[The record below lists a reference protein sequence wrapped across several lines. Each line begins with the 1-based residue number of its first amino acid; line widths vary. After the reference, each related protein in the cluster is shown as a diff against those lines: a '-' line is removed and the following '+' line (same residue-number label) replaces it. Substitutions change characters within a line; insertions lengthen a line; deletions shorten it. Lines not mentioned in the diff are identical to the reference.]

1 VPDLHA
7 SIEGTQGAAGTIEV
21 TFSLTNTSPSTCAL
35 YGYPG
40 AQLLGPGRAFLP
52 TFVKRGGALSFLQ
65 VPESTVDIAP
75 GTSGYFNL
83 GYSDVVSGGE
93 TSCPTSSFIEITPP
107 NDTQQLTIPASIDA
121 CGGGLLSV
129 SPVFGPGSP
138 ATSTTAPPAR

>member
-1 VPDLHA
+1 M
-7 SIEGTQGAAGTIEV
+7 
-21 TFSLTNTSPSTCAL
+21 TFRLTNTSPSVCAL

-40 AQLLGPGRAFLP
+40 ALLLGPGRAHLA
-52 TFVKRGGALSFLQ
+52 TVVKPGGDLSFLQ
-65 VPESTVDIAP
+65 IPVSTVEIAA
-75 GTSGYFNL
+75 GTSAYFNL

-107 NDTQQLTIPASIDA
+107 NDTEQLTIPASITA

-138 ATSTTAPPAR
+138 ATSTTAPP